1 MRYYATLTLIVLREL
16 DNSDYQDI
24 QQDNS
29 SSQETEDNFSNN
41 LQIQNKSM
49 SNSDKEKLIG
59 NKLLVYGYLYKMI
72 G

>member
-1 MRYYATLTLIVLREL
+1 MRYYATLSLIVLREL

-24 QQDNS
+24 QQDDS
-29 SSQETEDNFSNN
+29 SSQETEDIFSNN

>member
-1 MRYYATLTLIVLREL
+1 MRYYATLTLTVLREL

-24 QQDNS
+24 QQDDS

-49 SNSDKEKLIG
+49 SNSDKEKLIE

>member
-24 QQDNS
+24 QQDDS

-41 LQIQNKSM
+41 LQIQSKSM

>member
-24 QQDNS
+24 QQDDS